1 MKPFITILRAAVRL
15 LIVVHLAG
23 ISLFAATKLDP
34 ARVKE
39 IAGWLPAQP
48 VTTAPV
54 ITHRSAWETLA
65 REKSFAEVVNSA
77 AGLAQKETP
86 ALPDELFLDYS
97 RTGNRDRAQKV
108 MFDRSERLET
118 FTLAECLEN
127 KGRFILPLTNVITA
141 LCAERTWVYP
151 AHDGKL
157 DSFYGRTTNYDLRAT
172 AVAWELAT
180 AAQLLGEK
188 LSAATR
194 AQIRDNVEQRVLRPF
209 HDAVEGRREELGWFR
224 ATHNWNAVCLAGVT
238 GAALAQEES
247 PERRAQFVA
256 AAEHYI
262 RNFWRGFTP
271 DGYCSEGVGYWNYG
285 YGRFLLLA
293 ETVRQ
298 ATGGKLDLL
307 ADPAALPGALFARR
321 AEIVNDLYPS
331 IADCSPNSRP
341 DAKLVRY
348 LDERLGLAPAGTQR
362 GDLFL
367 RPGGLAATALF
378 AFLPETLPIAQRA
391 DRTGDSP
398 LRTWFKDGGVLICRP
413 PPAAESSFAAVLKGG
428 HNAEHHNHND
438 VGSFSVVV
446 GGNMVLCDPGAEVYT
461 ARTFSSGRYDSKV
474 LNSFGHA
481 VPVIAGK
488 LQRPGAE
495 ARGVVLRTEFTDG
508 TDMLALDIRSAYAVT
523 GLQKLERTFVFR
535 RDQPSLTVRDEVA
548 FAAPQTFETALI
560 TWGEWQRVSPGEI
573 LVSDGDDGVR
583 VKIETE
589 GVPFTLQ
596 TETIQED
603 VRSKRQPVRLGIALN
618 SPVQTATVTL
628 VVSPAAKE
636 RPERR

>member
-1 MKPFITILRAAVRL
+1 MKPCCSSRFAKVATIALML
-15 LIVVHLAG
+15 LAG
-23 ISLFAATKLDP
+23 ESVFAATKLDP
-34 ARVKE
+34 ARVRE
-39 IAGWLPAQP
+39 IAGWLPLLP
-48 VTTAPV
+48 TSTAPAL
-54 ITHRSAWETLA
+54 TNRAAWDKLA
-65 REKSFAEVVNSA
+65 RASAFADVIPGAEK
-77 AGLAQKETP
+77 LARTETP

-97 RTGNRDRAQKV
+97 RTGNRDRGQKV
-108 MFDRSERLET
+108 MFERGERLET

-127 KGRFILPLTNVITA
+127 KGRFIPPLTNVIAA

-172 AVAWELAT
+172 AIAWELAT

-188 LSAATR
+188 LPAAAR
-194 AQIRDNVEQRVLRPF
+194 AQIRDNVEQRVLLPF
-209 HDAVEGRREELGWFR
+209 RDAVEGRREELGWFR

-247 PERRAQFVA
+247 SERRALFVA

-321 AEIVNDLYPS
+321 AEIVNGLYPS

-348 LDERLGLAPAGTQR
+348 LDERLGLPSGSGR

-378 AFLPETLPIAQRA
+378 AFLPEPLPMAQRA

-398 LRTWFKDGGVLICRP
+398 LRTWFNDGGVLICRP
-413 PPAAESSFAAVLKGG
+413 APESKPSFAAALKGG

-446 GGNMVLCDPGAEVYT
+446 GSAMVLCDPGAEVYT
-461 ARTFSSGRYDSKV
+461 ARTFSNRRYDSQV

-488 LQRPGAE
+488 LQRSGAE
-495 ARGVVLRTEFTDG
+495 ARGVVLRTEFTDRAD
-508 TDMLALDIRSAYAVT
+508 TLALDLRSAYAVKE
-523 GLQKLERTFVFR
+523 LLKLERTFSFR
-535 RDQPSLTVRDEVA
+535 RDQPSLTVRDEVI
-548 FAAPQTFETALI
+548 FASPQTFETALI
-560 TWGEWQRVSPGEI
+560 TWGEWKRISAREI
-573 LVSDGDDGVR
+573 SVRDGDGNVH
-583 VKIETE
+583 VKIDT
-589 GVPFTLQ
+589 GGTSFTLQ
-596 TETIQED
+596 AETIRED
-603 VRSKRQPVRLGIALN
+603 VRTKRQPVRLGIALD
-618 SPVQTATVTL
+618 SPVRTAIVTL
-628 VVSPAAKE
+628 VISPATKE
-636 RPERR
+636 E